1 MSFIAKNPLNIPKIE
16 TNPPAP
22 MPGTRGLFAKEDGWY
37 DINSDGAIQKIPLA
51 ISDWN
56 QSDSTK
62 EDYIKNKPV
71 YLNEFFK
78 PFPQDLSID
87 ELTEPGT
94 YIGYENA
101 NYNSY
106 KYTMP
111 FILFVS
117 NHNSLDEFDSAKT
130 CQMRIY
136 CNPLSEIGDNIMESR
151 LYENNGWTAWE
162 TIYATQNDIETEIKK
177 LDYLT
182 SFFKTMPDGR
192 NLDTLRPFNDTE
204 NINGTYLIDE
214 NTVVVVNSMTIED
227 EYFGP
232 YSTTHQVK
240 HEFDGTKYNVYERIY
255 KKVEFDGVEGA
266 EWEEWHPIIP
276 TNIENGIAEGSIQSK
291 MSSIGAKVFKF
302 DLTHEYTEEDI
313 SKKKYYLT
321 YVNQLMTQKPFSI
334 VLGENYDFHGTI
346 TGMGSGSDGKWYVTV
361 DNYIAPSKTDTRHMI
376 SESSYILLPYDNI
389 EDGGDYVPFDHY
401 TIDDETIFGNAHMMG
416 DTPIGT
422 GGASFGYKCYAQNIG
437 TFSAGY
443 MNISSGKYSG
453 TLGRYNV
460 TGYCDFAFGQDIKLF
475 GHWQTGFGRDI
486 FMAQNADYTFGG
498 GRFNKSYGPCQFFAG
513 EGHELYLPYANAR
526 GKYSI
531 TDSNKY
537 VDKFGWGAAGARKNL
552 YTLDANGNTWFA
564 GEIRCG
570 GSDYDAAARV
580 AKTYSVS
587 SLSALTSLD
596 AKKGDMAIYMN
607 TQQEH
612 WCKLGADGENNGLA
626 VFSGGT
632 SSDAYTVDSEIGGR
646 KCRKIPTQAEHPAKR
661 ANRFMYFAMEDLTAT
676 ASEITFKII
685 YYDLGTELIQIQY
698 NAADGAV
705 TKPINV
711 CYRTNTKR
719 WKEATITISDAGFV
733 HSTAIQKQDFR
744 ICGGNSGTGTDATY
758 IAEMSVTTHKNTESG
773 KNIHKDVYVLTDSKN
788 TLQNWV
794 QINT

>member
-1 MSFIAKNPLNIPKIE
+1 MAHSHLIKDADAFFEVNHI
-16 TNPPAP
+16 
-22 MPGTRGLFAKEDGWY
+22 TRQI
-37 DINSDGAIQKIPLA
+37 INKTPQKITL
-51 ISDWN
+51 IQGD
-56 QSDSTK
+56 
-62 EDYIKNKPV
+62 
-71 YLNEFFK
+71 
-78 PFPQDLSID
+78 
-87 ELTEPGT
+87 
-94 YIGYENA
+94 
-101 NYNSY
+101 
-106 KYTMP
+106 
-111 FILFVS
+111 
-117 NHNSLDEFDSAKT
+117 HNSEVFTFSLPRYIEGHNMAETAKAEVHFINIESGGTNTHKDVYVMKDLHPDPDDDSKVICSWLIAHNATQYAGTLNFMIRFACVDAEGNYVYVWNTETSKEISISTGMDNGEAIVEEYPAILEQWRQDVLDE
-130 CQMRIY
+130 
-136 CNPLSEIGDNIMESR
+136 
-151 LYENNGWTAWE
+151 TAH
-162 TIYATQNDIETEIKK
+162 
-177 LDYLT
+177 LT
-182 SFFKTMPDGR
+182 SFFKTIPDGR
-192 NLDTLRPFNDTE
+192 DIDTLRPFNDTE

-214 NTVVVVNSMTIED
+214 NTVVVVNKMFIDD

-232 YSTTHQVK
+232 YATTHQLK
-240 HEFDGTKYNVYERIY
+240 HEFDGSKYNIYERIY
-255 KKVEFDGVEGA
+255 KKYDFDGIEGF
-266 EWEEWHPIIP
+266 EWEEFHPVIP
-276 TNIENGIAEGSIQSK
+276 TNIENGVAESSIQSN
-291 MSSIGAKVFKF
+291 MSSVGAKVFKF
-302 DLTHEYTEEDI
+302 DLTHEYTDEDI
-313 SKKKYYLT
+313 ADKRYYLDS
-321 YVNQLMTQKPFSI
+321 VNQLMFGKPFSI
-334 VLGENYDFHGTI
+334 VLGENYDFHGKI
-346 TGMGSGSDGKWYVTV
+346 QSVNSDKYGWYVKV

-376 SESSYILLPYDNI
+376 SESSYILLPYDII

-401 TIDDETIFGNAHMMG
+401 KIDDETIFGNAHMMG
-416 DTPIGT
+416 DTPIGI
-422 GGASFGYKCYAQNIG
+422 GGASLGYKCYAQNIG

-486 FMAQNADYTFGG
+486 FMAQNADFSFGG
-498 GRFNKSYGPCQFFAG
+498 GRFNKSYGPYQFFAG

-570 GSDYDAAARV
+570 ESDYDAAARV

-626 VFSGGT
+626 VFSGAT

-646 KCRKIPTQAEHPAKR
+646 KCRKIPTQAEHPTKR
-661 ANRFMYFAMEDLTAT
+661 ANRFMYFAMEDLTAA

-705 TKPINV
+705 TKAINV

-744 ICGGNSGTGTDATY
+744 ICGGKSGIGADATY

-773 KNIHKDVYVLTDSKN
+773 KNIHKDVYVLSDNKN

-794 QINT
+794 KVNNHTGSVN